1 MRRRRPHHY
10 RLGERYQSLVLWM
23 EDYRRRGESQLDRFF
38 QAIFHELLAH
48 EGFGFYRDYDAA
60 CVAAMLIESAQKFY
74 RVVGEIPSDVPWGKE
89 YLTMVEAGVV
99 AAASI
104 SSRGRRCPPRRCSIA
119 PATPS

>member
-1 MRRRRPHHY
+1 MRQTKSRITTGWRALSEPR
-10 RLGERYQSLVLWM
+10 LWM

-99 AAASI
+99 AAQYLLPWTAM
-104 SSRGRRCPPRRCSIA
+104 PAEAVLIA